1 MLPEGPGYLLFETI
15 PRGEPP
21 LAAHVKT
28 EREWKRSEV
37 EATIRAWFR
46 FMTVSDE
53 QSATKIRE
61 EWGNVFAALP
71 ADEDPNQL
79 ADERKPKWEDLPV
92 RAGRNRTSQA
102 SSSEIS
108 SALENP
114 PVNPVTGMG
123 RTGTEVQREVTGYQG
138 YVARLASEFPDK
150 YLNPVFQGHYL
161 LVQLPGAGTVCL
173 ARVVHDAVIDSACAA
188 DISVTIGEYEHTPQ
202 RGYRGL
208 FGTFTKLENLSHDPS
223 DRRATGGKF
232 VRHRSI
238 TRTEIIVY
246 DVQTWVDKKLV
257 SDNALEERAPND
269 FLRIKPSSLRELAKL
284 QPELNPM
291 PHDLP
296 RSHVEAGAEEA
307 ATQAERESV
316 RDDPPA
322 PIPPGFVE
330 VVWGPEMEMVIHD
343 FMIFTQLDGGE
354 KQWSKA
360 VVTKVFAAG
369 TRGGYTHDAKFA
381 DGIRGVRLTIDAYN
395 SGCWIPLA
403 AIVDQSPPRAGA
415 QAHGRTPARSAG
427 GRATRAV
434 PATGGA
440 AQSGAAQSGAARQ
453 RAARPRAAQP
463 GAAQPGAA
471 RPGAARPGATHSHLL
486 PWHSL
491 PLTPTHSHSLPPTP
505 IVRNLSSLVRFARV
519 RVCVCVR
526 ICEVQSVVLD
536 GIASAFT
543 IIRCL

>member
-21 LAAHVKT
+21 LAAYVKT

-61 EWGNVFAALP
+61 EWGNVFSALP

-138 YVARLASEFPDK
+138 YVARQASEFPDK

-403 AIVDQSPPRAGA
+403 AIVDQSPPPTPA

-453 RAARPRAAQP
+453 GAARQRAGPPRAARP

-471 RPGAARPGATHSHLL
+471 RPGATHSHSL

-491 PLTPTHSHSLPPTP
+491 PLTPTHSHSLPLTPTHSYSP
-505 IVRNLSSLVRFARV
+505 
-519 RVCVCVR
+519 
-526 ICEVQSVVLD
+526 
-536 GIASAFT
+536 
-543 IIRCL
+543 